1 MPRDPAPDPSI
12 TTTAGACPAPKSSGT
27 AGEECSRVDSGKW
40 ACFTCTLINAVG
52 NAMCAICGGE
62 RPATTSEG
70 ERLAQT
76 VQGRE
81 RDAEDRQSDT
91 AEEHCRSVWATR
103 YRICK
108 FSSIA

>member
-1 MPRDPAPDPSI
+1 MPVAIAVDKRCNPADGDPARDPSI
-12 TTTAGACPAPKSSGT
+12 TAAAAECPAPKDSGS
-27 AGEECSRVDSGKW
+27 AGEEWSRVDSGQW

-52 NAMCAICGGE
+52 NAMCAVCGGE

-81 RDAEDRQSDT
+81 
-91 AEEHCRSVWATR
+91 
-103 YRICK
+103 
-108 FSSIA
+108 